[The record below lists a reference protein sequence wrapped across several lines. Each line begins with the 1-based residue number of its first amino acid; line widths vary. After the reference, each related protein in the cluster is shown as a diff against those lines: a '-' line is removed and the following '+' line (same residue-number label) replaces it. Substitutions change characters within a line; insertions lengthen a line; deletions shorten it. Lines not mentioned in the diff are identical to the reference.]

1 MSEERAFRVVDIDE
15 IEVYP
20 ISSAERLDAH
30 FFVAWNLKR
39 WRGSDFRRHAYNDP
53 EVGFFGVELF
63 HIAQDET
70 PVGTLPC
77 DDEALAFLL
86 RMPVGRWREL
96 KARDVSPLHGWRMV
110 ACDNQQTRLAHP
122 VVTEVALAALKSKR
136 NNDVNREDRKR
147 AKRLKDLQTMIEER
161 IGAGQLLRH
170 PGFLDRFNDWLEDV
184 YPDAQRRE
192 AFIRKALDEFQ
203 VEQAG

>member
-20 ISSAERLDAH
+20 ISSTERLDAH

-122 VVTEVALAALKSKR
+122 VVTEVALAALGSKKR
-136 NNDVNREDRKR
+136 NDTKNADDRMRKR
-147 AKRLKDLQTMIEER
+147 LGTIVAHLNQLPGGGRMAQSDEVVNQISDWIEVQYPGGSATKKRVKEALNDLSS
-161 IGAGQLLRH
+161 RH
-170 PGFLDRFNDWLEDV
+170 
-184 YPDAQRRE
+184 
-192 AFIRKALDEFQ
+192 
-203 VEQAG
+203 